1 MSKHPLEDN
10 IVLRTYNQ
18 WNKFGDLMQMH
29 FSVIDKGEIAYY
41 MTVTEEHLATPIAA
55 HGGSLAALMDATLG
69 VCALSEV
76 CEEMKVVSTVNMN
89 MSFLHPAN
97 LGDQLIGRGK
107 VVKSGKRII
116 FVEAQIF
123 NQKEQLIA
131 TGSATMNTYPV
142 HKLME

>member
-10 IVLRTYNQ
+10 IVLKTYNQ
-18 WNKFGDLMQMH
+18 WNKFGDLLQMH

-41 MTVTEEHLATPIAA
+41 MTITEELLATPIAA

-76 CEEMKVVSTVNMN
+76 CEDMKVVSTVNMN
-89 MSFLHPAN
+89 MNFLLPAN
-97 LGDQLIGRGK
+97 LGDQLIGRAK
-107 VVKSGKRII
+107 VVKAGKRIV

-131 TGSATMNTYPV
+131 TGSATMNAYPV
-142 HKLME
+142 HKLMD

>member
-10 IVLRTYNQ
+10 IVLKTYNQ
-18 WNKFGDLMQMH
+18 WNKFGDLIQMH

-69 VCALSEV
+69 VCALTEV

-131 TGSATMNTYPV
+131 TGSATMNAYPV
-142 HKLME
+142 HKLMD

>member
-1 MSKHPLEDN
+1 MSKHPLVDN
-10 IVLRTYNQ
+10 IVLKTYNQ

-76 CEEMKVVSTVNMN
+76 CEDMKVVSTVNMN

-131 TGSATMNTYPV
+131 TGSATMNAYPV

>member
-10 IVLRTYNQ
+10 IVLKTYNQ

-29 FSVIDKGEIAYY
+29 FSVIEKGEIAYY
-41 MTVTEEHLATPIAA
+41 MTITEEHLATPIAA

-131 TGSATMNTYPV
+131 TGSATMNAYPV
-142 HKLME
+142 HKLMN

>member
-10 IVLRTYNQ
+10 IVLKTYNQ
-18 WNKFGDLMQMH
+18 WNKFGDLLQMH

-41 MTVTEEHLATPIAA
+41 MTITDEHLATPIAA

-69 VCALSEV
+69 VCALTQV

-89 MSFLHPAN
+89 MNFLLPAN
-97 LGDQLIGRGK
+97 LGDHLIGRAK
-107 VVKSGKRII
+107 VVKAGKRIV

-131 TGSATMNTYPV
+131 TGSATMNAYPV
-142 HKLME
+142 HKLMD

>member
-10 IVLRTYNQ
+10 IVLKTYNQ
-18 WNKFGDLMQMH
+18 WNKFGDLMQIH

-131 TGSATMNTYPV
+131 TGSATMNAYPV

>member
-10 IVLRTYNQ
+10 IVLKTYNQ

>member
-10 IVLRTYNQ
+10 IVLKTYNQ

-69 VCALSEV
+69 VCALTEV

-131 TGSATMNTYPV
+131 TGSATMNAYPV
-142 HKLME
+142 HKLMD

>member
-10 IVLRTYNQ
+10 IVLKTYNQ

-41 MTVTEEHLATPIAA
+41 MTITEEHLATPIAA

-131 TGSATMNTYPV
+131 TGSATMNAYPV
-142 HKLME
+142 HKLID

>member
-10 IVLRTYNQ
+10 IVLKTYNQ

-29 FSVIDKGEIAYY
+29 FSVINKGEIAYY

-131 TGSATMNTYPV
+131 TGSATMNAYPV

>member
-10 IVLRTYNQ
+10 IVLKTYNQ
-18 WNKFGDLMQMH
+18 WNKFGDLLQMH

-41 MTVTEEHLATPIAA
+41 MTITEEHLATPIAA

-107 VVKSGKRII
+107 VVKSGKRIV

-131 TGSATMNTYPV
+131 TGSATMNAYPV
-142 HKLME
+142 HKLMD

>member
-1 MSKHPLEDN
+1 MGKHPLEDN
-10 IVLRTYNQ
+10 IVLKTYNQ

-29 FSVIDKGEIAYY
+29 FSVIEKGEIAYY
-41 MTVTEEHLATPIAA
+41 MTITEAHLATPIAA

-69 VCALSEV
+69 VCALSQV

-123 NQKEQLIA
+123 NQKDQLIA
-131 TGSATMNTYPV
+131 TGSATMNAYPV
-142 HKLME
+142 HKLID

>member
-10 IVLRTYNQ
+10 IVLKTYNQ

-41 MTVTEEHLATPIAA
+41 MTVKEEHLATPIAA

-69 VCALSEV
+69 VCALSQV

-89 MSFLHPAN
+89 MNFLLPAN
-97 LGDQLIGRGK
+97 LGDQLIGRAK
-107 VVKSGKRII
+107 VVKAGKRIV

-131 TGSATMNTYPV
+131 TGSATMNAYPV
-142 HKLME
+142 HKLMN